1 MRQGKSTPEGAEL
14 ELGAVTFV
22 TEHSTFSA
30 QVAPEEGM
38 GPPQMKMSAQIR
50 RAGIG
55 WPAECTTGERVFTSG
70 GEKREKRAMGDDYLF
85 FSRFQDDGSALLA
98 RGGEAMDRFKQG
110 MGGQGNVSH
119 SLGNNSTNF

>member
-1 MRQGKSTPEGAEL
+1 VRQGKSTPEGAEL

-30 QVAPEEGM
+30 QVAPEEVM
-38 GPPQMKMSAQIR
+38 GPPQMKMLTKVR

-55 WPAECTTGERVFTSG
+55 WPASAQLANASLLQGERNV
-70 GEKREKRAMGDDYLF
+70 KRAMGEDYLF

>member
-1 MRQGKSTPEGAEL
+1 VRQGKSTPEGAEL
-14 ELGAVTFV
+14 ELGAVMFV
-22 TEHSTFSA
+22 TEHSIFSA

-55 WPAECTTGERVFTSG
+55 WPASAQVANASLLQGERNV
-70 GEKREKRAMGDDYLF
+70 KRAMGEDCLF

-98 RGGEAMDRFKQG
+98 RGEEAMDRFKQG